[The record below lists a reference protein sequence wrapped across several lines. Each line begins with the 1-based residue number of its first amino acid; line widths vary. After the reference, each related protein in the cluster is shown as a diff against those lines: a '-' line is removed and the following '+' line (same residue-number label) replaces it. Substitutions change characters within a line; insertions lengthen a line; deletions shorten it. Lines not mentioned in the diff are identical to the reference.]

1 MGFLCSPSDNKH
13 IIKLKHSATGCCR
26 CQNYKWV
33 QKGLVYL
40 MDFFFFFLIPSSH
53 VEPLNPVMQIQY
65 QAQEVYLLV
74 LVLLFLSAAC
84 E

>member
-40 MDFFFFFLIPSSH
+40 MDFFLLIPSSH
-53 VEPLNPVMQIQY
+53 EGPLNPVMQIQY
-65 QAQEVYLLV
+65 QAQEVSLLV